1 MRSVAVNE
9 VDEPSSF
16 TASTSTCSYQTS
28 SGEVEAE
35 VVFCGYGITS
45 HDDDYFDLAGVD
57 VKGKVALVL
66 TGGPRRD
73 KGGAFGKAHPTVF
86 EDLMYK
92 VANLRDAGAAAV
104 LFVRPGSGADD
115 EWLRLDM
122 GDPGV
127 LVGQV
132 SRARARE
139 LGLDAEATAR
149 RIDASLEPQSRP
161 LGRRARLGV
170 TIERVRGRSQNV
182 VGRITGT
189 ALPQEV
195 IVVGAHYDH
204 LGRGGDGSLAAGSH
218 EVHNGADDNASGTAA
233 LLALAEAL
241 RAAPPRRTVL
251 FVAFGAEESGL
262 LGSQALLAHLP
273 VARERVVAMLN
284 MDMIGRLRDQPLL
297 VGGAGTAAEWPAII
311 QAAAD
316 ATGATLRTQQ
326 DGLGPSDHATFY
338 GAGVPVFFLWTGTH
352 EDYHKPTDDA
362 DKIDA
367 KGAETVARVGLALVR
382 GVDALERR
390 PTFTKVA
397 RAEQPRRVVT
407 GERGAY
413 FGSIPNYAQEGLQ
426 GVLLDGAREGTP
438 AAKAGVQKGDVIVE
452 FAGQQVRT
460 IQDYVNALRLSRP
473 GQTVK
478 VVVLRDG
485 QRVELEAT
493 LEGR

>member
-1 MRSVAVNE
+1 MK
-9 VDEPSSF
+9 
-16 TASTSTCSYQTS
+16 
-28 SGEVEAE
+28 
-35 VVFCGYGITS
+35 
-45 HDDDYFDLAGVD
+45 DLTRRAIVPALL
-57 VKGKVALVL
+57 ALV
-66 TGGPRRD
+66 
-73 KGGAFGKAHPTVF
+73 V
-86 EDLMYK
+86 
-92 VANLRDAGAAAV
+92 AAAPALADTSAGLAAISESSV
-104 LFVRPGSGADD
+104 QSSVGYLASDELQGRGSGAPGGALAGD
-115 EWLRLDM
+115 WLADQL
-122 GDPGV
+122 
-127 LVGQV
+127 
-132 SRARARE
+132 
-139 LGLDAEATAR
+139 EA
-149 RIDASLEPQSRP
+149 
-161 LGRRARLGV
+161 LGV
-170 TIERVRGRSQNV
+170 PPAGLEGTYFQPFEAAGQHLRNV
-182 VGRITGT
+182 LG
-189 ALPQEV
+189 ALPGREPGEAIV
-195 IVVGAHYDH
+195 IGAHYDH
-204 LGRGGDGSLAAGSH
+204 LGLGHQDGSLEFLRGRGK
-218 EVHNGADDNASGTAA
+218 VHNGADDNASGTAG
-233 LLALAEAL
+233 LLAVAEAL

-297 VGGAGTAAEWPAII
+297 VGGAGTATEWPAII

-485 QRVELEAT
+485 QRVELTAT